1 MQQIVDL
8 QKDPAFQEPAFKLS
22 VSLSTPPNSLAGQA
36 VEYGI
41 KNVPL
46 LTDTDHEVSETYNVM
61 QWAVATGEPGHTFI
75 LVNKDG
81 QIAWIRD
88 YGAPEN
94 GGLMYVPPD
103 ELTEQIKTNLN

>member
-8 QKDPAFQEPAFKLS
+8 QKDPTFQSSGVQIVSIAFD
-22 VSLSTPPNSLAGQA
+22 TPEQLAGQA
-36 VEYGI
+36 DEYGI

-46 LTDTDHEVSETYNVM
+46 LTDTDHDVSEAYDVM

-75 LVNKDG
+75 LVDDNG
-81 QIAWIRD
+81 EIAWIRD

-103 ELTEQIKTNLN
+103 ELTEQINANLN